1 MLVKT
6 YKNPYNYNMDKKELC
21 KLAGGQTKLAKL
33 LGISQAAI
41 SQWTVIPMARQWQLQ
56 LLKPEWFKK

>member
-1 MLVKT
+1 
-6 YKNPYNYNMDKKELC
+6 MDKKELC
-21 KLAGGQTKLAKL
+21 KLADGQTKLAKL

-41 SQWTVIPMARQWQLQ
+41 SQWKVIPMARQWQLQ

>member
-1 MLVKT
+1 
-6 YKNPYNYNMDKKELC
+6 MDKKKIC
-21 KLAGGQTKLAKL
+21 KLAGGQTKLAQL

-56 LLKPEWFKK
+56 LLKPEWFTENEI